1 MSAHFGERLGLILQ
15 ERGIRPSKI
24 TRDLGISRQSLYN
37 WLGGRNISAMNV
49 GRLADYLGVDR
60 LWLIEGG
67 RQFQWHA

>member
-60 LWLIEGG
+60 LWLIEGVG
-67 RQFQWHA
+67 SP